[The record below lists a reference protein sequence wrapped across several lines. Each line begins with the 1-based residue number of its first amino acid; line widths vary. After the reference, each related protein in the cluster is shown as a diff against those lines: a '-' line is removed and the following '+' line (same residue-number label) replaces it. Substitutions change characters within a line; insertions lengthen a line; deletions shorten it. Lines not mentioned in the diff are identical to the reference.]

1 MGYLLHPMFR
11 ILFAILLTLG
21 VGIAHAEPV
30 FPPGAR
36 IGLEPAGDL
45 KTAPGKSGF
54 QDLDRKVTVAIAE
67 LPVATYGELTA
78 AMFGPV
84 PAGATHVERRLF
96 AFKDGVGYLHEARTV
111 ENGVETKHW
120 LFLAMPAGLEQ
131 GLVALI
137 NVTVPQSAN
146 TVYSDA
152 VVRKML
158 ASMTIRDPPIEE
170 QLGLIPFKLEELA
183 GFRVRRVTPDSVV
196 IVDGSGDDLSQAAY
210 MVVSIGRAT
219 PAQMD
224 DRARFSR
231 DLLANAPMRD
241 MTLQSADNMRIS
253 GTPGFEIRARGKGP
267 RNNSLSMV
275 QWVRFTGGGFIRMV
289 AVAPTEQWDSAFTRF
304 RAVRDGVTFR

>member
-1 MGYLLHPMFR
+1 
-11 ILFAILLTLG
+11 
-21 VGIAHAEPV
+21 
-30 FPPGAR
+30 
-36 IGLEPAGDL
+36 
-45 KTAPGKSGF
+45 
-54 QDLDRKVTVAIAE
+54 
-67 LPVATYGELTA
+67 
-78 AMFGPV
+78 
-84 PAGATHVERRLF
+84 
-96 AFKDGVGYLHEARTV
+96 
-111 ENGVETKHW
+111 
-120 LFLAMPAGLEQ
+120 MPAGLEQ

-146 TVYSDA
+146 TIYSDA